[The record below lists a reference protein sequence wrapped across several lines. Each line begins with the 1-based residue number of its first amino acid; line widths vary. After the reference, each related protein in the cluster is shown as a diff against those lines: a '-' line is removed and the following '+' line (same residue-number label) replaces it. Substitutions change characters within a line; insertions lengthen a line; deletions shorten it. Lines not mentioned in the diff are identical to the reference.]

1 MGGGGGMGGMPG
13 GGGGMGGMPGLF
25 LYICMN
31 RNINID
37 MYVFTDIDAYMY
49 M

>member
-25 LYICMN
+25 FNTCMS
-31 RNINID
+31 RNINIG
-37 MYVFTDIDAYMY
+37 I
-49 M
+49 